1 MLRLNSTQRAIF
13 VTVLVACNGDDGG
26 SATATTGDTTTS
38 ATEASTS
45 SGSTTETTTTGSTTD
60 DVTTTGS
67 TTDDVTTTGVTPQP
81 CEQDECV
88 YGHSI
93 EGEGGLPGAI
103 CQNLLWTCAFPSPCP
118 AVQIDPV
125 TPKVADVDAATC
137 AVQAMMAADRAVITL
152 PGLGTDSGALFIV
165 GDGTAMIQWNESAR
179 RRGLLDPIGA
189 AGASADELLRGLPR
203 RPYPRSARRLPHRRQ
218 QRHLQRRLDPAVVD
232 RRVHLRRPRRLRDRA
247 LSATCPPAAAPP
259 HLAPRPPRAPEHRQ
273 AAHVAH
279 HLRRIIPGEQ
289 TAASGAPRAIL
300 AAVQATTR

>member
-165 GDGTAMIQWNESAR
+165 GDGTAMIQWNESR

-247 LSATCPPAAAPP
+247 LSATCPPAPRLRTWLQGHPEHPSAAKLRMWLITFDESSPASRP
-259 HLAPRPPRAPEHRQ
+259 RRAGHLAR
-273 AAHVAH
+273 
-279 HLRRIIPGEQ
+279 
-289 TAASGAPRAIL
+289 S
-300 AAVQATTR
+300 

>member
-1 MLRLNSTQRAIF
+1 MLRLNSTPRAIF
-13 VTVLVACNGDDGG
+13 VTVLVACSGDDGG

-165 GDGTAMIQWNESAR
+165 GDGTAMIQWNESAGDVVYSIR
-179 RRGLLDPIGA
+179 SGRLELQPMSYFEACLADPTPEALGA
-189 AGASADELLRGLPR
+189 CLIAGS
-203 RPYPRSARRLPHRRQ
+203 
-218 QRHLQRRLDPAVVD
+218 
-232 RRVHLRRPRRLRDRA
+232 
-247 LSATCPPAAAPP
+247 SATYNGAWTPPWSTGECTFD
-259 HLAPRPPRAPEHRQ
+259 APEDC
-273 AAHVAH
+273 
-279 HLRRIIPGEQ
+279 
-289 TAASGAPRAIL
+289 AIG
-300 AAVQATTR
+300 R